1 MAIARSCSKPSG
13 ATSRRSERVALI
25 ASGRSLSSDKRSGPP
40 PLSRSSQA
48 VGLLVWLL
56 VAFGAA
62 AVGGLAS
69 VSASEFYRDLVRP
82 SWAPPGWLFGPVWSV
97 LYALMGVAAW
107 LVWRARGFGGA
118 RSALLVFLVQL
129 AANALW
135 TWLFFAWRQGGLA
148 FAEILLL
155 LALIL
160 ATIVLFW
167 RSNRLAAILLF
178 PYLLWVSFASA
189 LTLATWRLN
198 PGLLG

>member
-1 MAIARSCSKPSG
+1 MAQTPLGGRFLRSVRPHM
-13 ATSRRSERVALI
+13 TR
-25 ASGRSLSSDKRSGPP
+25 PP
-40 PLSRSSQA
+40 NFSISIQA
-48 VGLLVWLL
+48 VGLLLWLL
-56 VAFGAA
+56 VAFAA
-62 AVGGLAS
+62 AAIGGFA
-69 VSASEFYRDLVRP
+69 SASAREFYLDLVRP

-118 RSALLVFLVQL
+118 RNALLVFLVQL

-135 TWLFFAWRQGGLA
+135 TWVFFVWRQGGLA

-155 LALIL
+155 LALIV

-167 RSNRLAAILLF
+167 QVNRLAAVLLF

-189 LTLATWRLN
+189 LTLSTWQLN
-198 PGLLG
+198 PGLLA

>member
-1 MAIARSCSKPSG
+1 MA
-13 ATSRRSERVALI
+13 
-25 ASGRSLSSDKRSGPP
+25 GPP
-40 PLSRSSQA
+40 TLSKSSQA
-48 VGLLVWLL
+48 TGLLVWLL
-56 VAFGAA
+56 LSFAAA

-69 VSASEFYRDLVRP
+69 ASAGEFYRDLVRP

-118 RSALLVFLVQL
+118 RNALLVFVVQL

-135 TWLFFAWRQGGLA
+135 TWLFFVWRQGGLA
-148 FAEILLL
+148 FAGILLL

-167 RSNRLAAILLF
+167 RVNRLAAVLLF

-189 LTLATWRLN
+189 LTLSIWRLN

>member
-1 MAIARSCSKPSG
+1 MK
-13 ATSRRSERVALI
+13 
-25 ASGRSLSSDKRSGPP
+25 PP
-40 PLSRSSQA
+40 PNLPVSSQA

-56 VAFGAA
+56 VAFTAA
-62 AVGGLAS
+62 AIGAFAS
-69 VSASEFYRDLVRP
+69 ASASEFYRDLLRP
-82 SWAPPGWLFGPVWSV
+82 SWAPPGWLFGPVWTV

-118 RSALLVFLVQL
+118 RKALLVFLVQL
-129 AANALW
+129 GANALW
-135 TWLFFAWRQGGLA
+135 TWLFFVWRQGGLA

-167 RSNRLAAILLF
+167 QVSKLGAVLLV

-189 LTLATWRLN
+189 LTLSIWRLN

>member
-1 MAIARSCSKPSG
+1 M
-13 ATSRRSERVALI
+13 T
-25 ASGRSLSSDKRSGPP
+25 ASPTLST
-40 PLSRSSQA
+40 SSQA
-48 VGLLVWLL
+48 IGLVFWLL
-56 VAFGAA
+56 LAFGAA
-62 AVGGLAS
+62 AVGALAS
-69 VSASEFYRDLVRP
+69 ASASEFYRDLARP

-97 LYALMGVAAW
+97 LYALMGTAAW
-107 LVWRARGFGGA
+107 LVWRVRGFGGA
-118 RSALLVFLVQL
+118 RNALLVFVVQL

-155 LALIL
+155 LALIF

-167 RSNRLAAILLF
+167 RVNRLAAVLLF

-189 LTLATWRLN
+189 LTLSTWRLN